1 MSAPLDFE
9 PHPPG
14 VPRPILLS
22 PAYNNSL
29 SLFRAGA
36 GGPWRLL
43 LQESFGYSVLDLT
56 NPASPTAIRW
66 GDMRFDAPN
75 QIPQHGDGQ
84 SYIQTVAV
92 SPDGQRSAF
101 SVNGPAEPNWHTLV
115 GRPDGGNGYG
125 MWGDFGGSRNSGT
138 VVHQVGARYIVYS
151 ILGTSS
157 GFAADVTSLP
167 SSLGSLNLAY
177 EATSWPA
184 GTGLGLAGG
193 FLYYIAG
200 NAIQVIDAS
209 NPGPAGNITASYKK
223 LQFTNAAV
231 PDFGGRTPQFVSG
244 AVDPANSSKLWL
256 LVALGPLAGEDAP
269 SYGLVS
275 VTRDGGGNL
284 SAPVSSGP
292 VFRVPSAPGEKWVN
306 VGTASSLVSKNGS
319 LFVLMWSNR
328 RQPSY
333 QFVLFSTTVGTW
345 PLAAGQVVQNPNFSV
360 GSQMAFL
367 DGGGYQLYGYA
378 ASGDA
383 WMIPMTCQV
392 PNAPATSLLDVT
404 NASAGTV
411 LAEGGTAYLGDTL
424 TVVPTVLPI
433 PAIKPLSDWRF
444 DFDFHDGNAVEDAG
458 TQPRIRNLDNGQFGN
473 PPTPPAQVTL
483 VGPCDP
489 QAGGVPASGA
499 GCWSSVRTNSAAGGP
514 DFTGAETPASPPR
527 PLKIALE
534 ATNVHG
540 SANTAVFTVNW
551 LVPAARVAATQLF
564 SGQPLV
570 SASDGHPTG
579 YKWYF
584 GATPST
590 LAQKTTCGGPTCVPT
605 LDTKG
610 TYYYWLTATYAGGF
624 ATPDY
629 AGTSAM
635 GTYTITDFAPAF
647 LVNGSATGPVAAYVS
662 SSLAIQN
669 SSQHGSGIA
678 GAYFYSLCAIPD
690 GQSTCASA
698 YTSLV
703 GMTDPPTSGTPSTS
717 AAITTP
723 GTPGNYLFRVRVDFT
738 GGTTYWPDPA
748 GVAGIAVTLAA
759 PRPSLHIWVKGQD
772 PCPPGPFCIEN
783 SVRAKAGDA
792 LIAYSYVNG
801 VEDFSGT
808 LSWNFPGATPS
819 TANGNGIAYS
829 YDTAGTYDIVL
840 TRNGTAYTYPGA
852 AVIAPRPLP
861 PTATASALPNPATFV
876 DNVRL
881 TCTAAGGSGN
891 YTISWA
897 ISDGATGSFSPIFH
911 TFGAAGSYTATCT
924 ATDTSTGLS
933 GASAPVTVVVGL
945 PPGSGGPYPLSTL
958 SPCRVLDTRNAAG
971 PLGGPAIQPAGAPDR
986 SFNVA
991 ASSCGIPA
999 DAKSIS
1005 VNVTA
1010 TNVTA
1015 SGAVSI
1021 YRGDGART
1029 GTNTGILLVG
1039 RTRANN
1045 AILQLALDGSGTVKV
1060 QNTSAGSFD
1069 LIVDVNG
1076 YFR

>member
-14 VPRPILLS
+14 LARPILLS
-22 PAYNNSL
+22 PAYNLNL
-29 SLFRAGA
+29 SLFRAGS

-43 LQESFGYSVLDLT
+43 VQESFGYSILDLT
-56 NPASPTAIRW
+56 NPASPTAIKW
-66 GDMRFDAPN
+66 GDLRFDPPN
-75 QIPQHGDGQ
+75 PVAQHGDGQ

-101 SVNGPAEPNWHTLV
+101 SVNGPAEPVFHTLA
-115 GRPDGGNGYG
+115 GRPDGANGFG
-125 MWGDFGGSRNSGT
+125 IWGDFGDSRNSGT
-138 VVHQVGARYIVYS
+138 VVHQVGARYIAYS
-151 ILGTSS
+151 TLGTSS
-157 GFAADVTSLP
+157 GFAADVTNLP
-167 SSLGSLNLAY
+167 SSLGSLNLSY
-177 EATSWPA
+177 EATNWPA

-193 FLYYIAG
+193 FLYYVAG

-209 NPGPAGNITASYKK
+209 NPGPVGAITTGYKQ

-231 PDFGGRTPQFVSG
+231 PDFGGRTPQYVSG
-244 AVDPANSSKLWL
+244 AVDPANANKLWL
-256 LVALGPLAGEDAP
+256 LVALGPLAGENSP

-275 VTRDGGGNL
+275 VTKDGSGNL

-292 VFRVPSAPGEKWVN
+292 AFRVPSVAGETWVN

-328 RQPSY
+328 RAPSY
-333 QFVLFSTTVGTW
+333 QFALYSTTVGTW
-345 PLAAGQVVQNPNFSV
+345 PLAAGQVVANPNFSV
-360 GSQMAFL
+360 GSRMAFL

-383 WMIPMTCQV
+383 WVIPMNCQV
-392 PNAPATSLLDVT
+392 PNAPATSILEVT
-404 NASAGTV
+404 NASAGTD
-411 LAEGGTAYLGDTL
+411 LADGDAAYLGDTL

-444 DFDFHDGNAVEDAG
+444 DFDFHAGSGAEDGG
-458 TQPRIRNLDNGQFGN
+458 TQPRILNPDNGQFGN
-473 PPTPPAQVTL
+473 PPAPPAQVTL

-489 QAGGVPASGA
+489 QAGGVPANGSS
-499 GCWSSVRTNSAAGGP
+499 CWNSVKTNSAAGGP

-551 LVPAARVAATQLF
+551 LVPAARVASTQLF

-570 SASDGHPTG
+570 SASDGHPSS

-584 GATPST
+584 GAAPGT
-590 LAQKTTCGGPTCVPT
+590 LVRAGSCSGPTCVPT
-605 LDTKG
+605 LDAKG
-610 TYYYWLTATYAGGF
+610 TYYYWLTAVYAGGF

-629 AGTSAM
+629 TGTSAL

-647 LVNGSATGPVAAYVS
+647 LVNGSATGPVSAYVS

-669 SSQHGSGIA
+669 SSQHGSGIV
-678 GAYFYSLCAIPD
+678 GTYFYSLCAIPN
-690 GQSTCASA
+690 GQSTCAPA
-698 YTSLV
+698 WAPLV
-703 GMTDPPTSGTPSTS
+703 GMTDPPPSGTPSTS
-717 AAITTP
+717 AAITTA
-723 GTPGNYLFRVRVDFT
+723 GTPGNYLFRLRVDFT

-748 GVAGIAVTLAA
+748 GAAGIPVTLAA
-759 PRPSLHIWVKGQD
+759 PRPNLHIWVKGQD
-772 PCPPGPFCIEN
+772 PCPPGPFCIED
-783 SVRAKAGDA
+783 SVHAKAGDA

-801 VEDFSGT
+801 YLDASGT

-819 TANGNGIAYS
+819 TGSGNGIAYS

-852 AVIAPRPLP
+852 AVIAARPLP
-861 PTATASALPNPATFV
+861 PTAVATAMPNPATYV

-881 TCTAAGGSGN
+881 TCTAGGGSGS
-891 YTISWA
+891 YTIAWSV
-897 ISDGATGSFSPIFH
+897 SDGAAASGSPFFH
-911 TFGAAGSYTATCT
+911 VFGAAGSYTATCA
-924 ATDTSTGLS
+924 ATDTVTGLT
-933 GASAPVTVVVGL
+933 GTSAPVTVVVGL
-945 PPGSGGPYPLSTL
+945 PPGSGGPYPLFTL
-958 SPCRVLDTRNAAG
+958 SPCRVLDTRSAAG
-971 PLGGPAIQPAGAPDR
+971 PLGAPVIQPAGTPDR
-986 SFNVA
+986 TFNVT

-1015 SGAVSI
+1015 PGSVSI

-1029 GTNTGILLVG
+1029 GTNTGSLVAG
-1039 RTRANN
+1039 RTRANG
-1045 AILQLALDGSGTVKV
+1045 AILQLALDGSGTIKV
-1060 QNTSAGSFD
+1060 QNTSAGPFD
-1069 LIVDVNG
+1069 LILDVNG